1 MALAFVLGLNIFLGS
16 TPLSAQ
22 ESPEESIILGEDA
35 PALPAQG
42 PAPVPVIL
50 RMVLVLALAALAIY
64 GVVFFIKRLSRPPQ
78 SRDPHLR
85 VLARTPLGP
94 GAYAAVVSVGSKA
107 WLVGGG
113 DGGVSLLAEI
123 EEQEAVA
130 AMLAD
135 DARKAGEAPLRF
147 GDFKTLLRRLG
158 GAPAGDSLTGY
169 HAESLRNKGER
180 LKRFKP

>member
-1 MALAFVLGLNIFLGS
+1 
-16 TPLSAQ
+16 
-22 ESPEESIILGEDA
+22 
-35 PALPAQG
+35 
-42 PAPVPVIL
+42 
-50 RMVLVLALAALAIY
+50 MVLVLALAALAIY

-94 GAYAAVVSVGSKA
+94 GTFAAVVSVGSKA
-107 WLVGGG
+107 WLIGGG
-113 DGGVSLLAEI
+113 DGGISLLAEI

-169 HAESLRNKGER
+169 HAESLRHKGER